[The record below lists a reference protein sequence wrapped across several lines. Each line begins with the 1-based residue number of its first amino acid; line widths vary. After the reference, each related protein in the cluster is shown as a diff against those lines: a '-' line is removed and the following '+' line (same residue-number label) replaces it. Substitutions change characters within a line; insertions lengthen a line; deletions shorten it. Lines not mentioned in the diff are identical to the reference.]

1 MYRPSTFAERL
12 KTALETKDITK
23 AELSRLSGISRSSL
37 THYVKGDWEGKQDA
51 VYAIAQALNLNE
63 AWLMGYDV
71 PMERGPLP
79 SSKKR
84 HTHTINIAEGLFD
97 RKERSNFDEKLS
109 LIGYGIPQHVIY
121 ERFKDCE
128 EQEGHRK
135 LHGDRFLD
143 VPILS
148 HATARMMDED
158 TMFKNENTEGYLRVF
173 LYDGDDYFAFR
184 VRDNSMD
191 AARICEGDLVTV
203 RRQDEPQNGD
213 IVAVFIDD
221 EEVVLRRFSQNDDIV
236 TLLPQSTSPAYL
248 PHIYR
253 AQDKNV
259 KIWGVVFNVQFAP
272 V

>member
-1 MYRPSTFAERL
+1 MSDIAKRILDAMQSQELSYADLSSKTGIPKSALQRYATGATPKIPMNRIENIA
-12 KTALETKDITK
+12 TALNVSP
-23 AELSRLSGISRSSL
+23 A
-37 THYVKGDWEGKQDA
+37 Y
-51 VYAIAQALNLNE
+51 
-63 AWLMGYDV
+63 LMGWD
-71 PMERGPLP
+71 LI
-79 SSKKR
+79 SSTDTPK
-84 HTHTINIAEGLFD
+84 GW
-97 RKERSNFDEKLS
+97 RSNFEKKHS
-109 LIGYGIPQHVIY
+109 LIGHGVPQHVIY

-128 EQEGHRK
+128 EREGRRK
-135 LHGDRFLD
+135 LHSNRFLD

-203 RRQDEPQNGD
+203 RRQDEPKNGD